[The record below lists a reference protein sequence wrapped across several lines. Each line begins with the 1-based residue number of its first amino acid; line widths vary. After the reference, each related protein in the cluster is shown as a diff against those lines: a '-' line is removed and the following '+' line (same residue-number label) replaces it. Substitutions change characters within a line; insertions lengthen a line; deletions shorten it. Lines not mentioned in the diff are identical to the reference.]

1 MHIVPLAMAL
11 SILGGQG
18 PPPAGQL
25 DVANALRLAFGFP
38 RTVAASAY
46 LSRTM
51 VVEAVYQATALSGGG
66 LVGRIVNTGTLSPG
80 YGGAYQYSPQP
91 TDRLVVHYAGQVH
104 EFVVHEAQG
113 NPQAMTSDAWL
124 LSPHQLRYRHRMG
137 TEAEADISV
146 RYDGSAFEVSVQGWT
161 TQWGQRY
168 EVDLTAAG
176 QQAGVRDYGG
186 QDIQTAYDVTGTIKG
201 QGLDLAVNERHVSSL
216 VAATSPRLLPSQRGT
231 ASQSSSTL
239 NNVLS
244 FGGVRYQ
251 LRDVQVQSGTQGR
264 AGQGSAGM
272 TGVSGVVLRDSEP
285 YGRFVYQGG
294 RAILETSD
302 GSISM
307 DGSPGTFPS
316 SQQEK

>member
-1 MHIVPLAMAL
+1 MHLVPIAMAL
-11 SILGGQG
+11 SILGGHAA
-18 PPPAGQL
+18 PPPDQL
-25 DVANALRLAFGFP
+25 DVANALRLAFGLP
-38 RTVAASAY
+38 RTVAASVY

-66 LVGRIVNTGTLSPG
+66 LVGRVVNTGTLAPG

-113 NPQAMTSDAWL
+113 NPQAMTSDAWV

-137 TEAEADISV
+137 TEAEADVAVLYDGSSFDISV
-146 RYDGSAFEVSVQGWT
+146 RGWT

-168 EVDLTAAG
+168 EVDLRAVG
-176 QQAGVRDYGG
+176 RQAGVRDYGG
-186 QDIQTAYDVTGTIKG
+186 QDIQTAYDVTGTIRG
-201 QGLDLAVNERHVSSL
+201 QGLELTVNERHESSL

-231 ASQSSSTL
+231 ASQSNSTL
-239 NNVLS
+239 NNDLS
-244 FGGVRYQ
+244 LGGAVYQ
-251 LRDVQVQSGTQGR
+251 LRDVQIQSGSQGR

-272 TGVSGVVLRDSEP
+272 TGVTGSVLRDGEP
-285 YGRFVYQGG
+285 YGRFVYQAG
-294 RAILETSD
+294 RAVLETSD

-307 DGSPGTFPS
+307 DGGPGIP
-316 SQQEK
+316 